1 MVTAQD
7 QEPGGC
13 NQVREDSACQNAVD
27 AGAQRSGHG
36 QPDAARR
43 QAPSSRRGIAGLQ
56 VCLSSGGAVKGQPI
70 EHACSFRSPVGQEQC
85 WQDRGFNMLASLLE
99 DSMTGF
105 QDRKRKDTKAFGACL
120 LPIRKALYIKPI
132 SGPSA
137 TQENGSEPSRTLT
150 TLRPPAG
157 FIRACQSDT
166 GLDPP
171 DSADSLSPPSLEALG
186 TLLKSS
192 FVSSIVFHSVREG

>member
-1 MVTAQD
+1 MQSSQRRLCVSK
-7 QEPGGC
+7 C
-13 NQVREDSACQNAVD
+13 SRCWRSAIRAWA
-27 AGAQRSGHG
+27 AG
-36 QPDAARR
+36 RR
-43 QAPSSRRGIAGLQ
+43 QAAGSLLSQRHSRSAR
-56 VCLSSGGAVKGQPI
+56 LSLPAPRERGGAVKGQPI
-70 EHACSFRSPVGQEQC
+70 EHACSIRSPVGQEQC

-99 DSMTGF
+99 DSMTVF